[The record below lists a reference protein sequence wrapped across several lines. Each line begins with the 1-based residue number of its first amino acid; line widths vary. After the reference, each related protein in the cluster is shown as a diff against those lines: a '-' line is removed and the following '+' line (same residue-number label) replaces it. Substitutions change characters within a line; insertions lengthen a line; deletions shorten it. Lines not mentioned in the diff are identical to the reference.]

1 MNAHPYD
8 RHISNGSVARLIIRL
23 SNSKFRKAFRAISV
37 IAGCDIRIR
46 VPRTTYFPHPL
57 GIVISGATSLGEYV
71 VIGQQVTL
79 GNKNGVVAAPTIGD
93 FVYIGAGAK
102 VLGGVSIGKGAII
115 GANAVVTRD
124 VLPGQCVVGS
134 NRVIELSK
142 DSYWKGPEM
151 SQPDP
156 AGSNK

>member
-1 MNAHPYD
+1 M
-8 RHISNGSVARLIIRL
+8 
-23 SNSKFRKAFRAISV
+23 
-37 IAGCDIRIR
+37 
-46 VPRTTYFPHPL
+46 
-57 GIVISGATSLGEYV
+57 